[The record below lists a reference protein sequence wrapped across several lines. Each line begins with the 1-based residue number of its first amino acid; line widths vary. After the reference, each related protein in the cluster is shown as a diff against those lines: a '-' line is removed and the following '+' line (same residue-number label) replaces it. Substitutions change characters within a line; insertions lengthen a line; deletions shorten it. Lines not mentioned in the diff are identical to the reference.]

1 MYDPAEVEEEVEDS
15 EQEIVTGDFEG
26 SEDSLHS
33 EEAEEVIE
41 EEEKEEQVEEE
52 PEEVVENE
60 ELTSETIFTD
70 SVDYSQYFE
79 NLQVLSFLQLAVMIA
94 LGVAICFCKGF
105 DKK

>member
-1 MYDPAEVEEEVEDS
+1 MHDSAEIEEEVEDS
-15 EQEIVTGDFEG
+15 EQEINSDDFEG

-33 EEAEEVIE
+33 EKAEEVTEEEKKEEHIEEGPEEVIE
-41 EEEKEEQVEEE
+41 N
-52 PEEVVENE
+52 EEV
-60 ELTSETIFTD
+60 TSETIFTD

-94 LGVAICFCKGF
+94 VGVAICFCKGF